1 MFRNLTRSVYLG
13 SHGVKNRQ
21 IMVNEMKLVEAH
33 FEDVRGMKLDQG
45 PKHCHSLVSDKALGF
60 GT

>member
-1 MFRNLTRSVYLG
+1 MFKNLTRSVYLG
-13 SHGVKNRQ
+13 SHGVKNGR

-33 FEDVRGMKLDQG
+33 CEDVRGMKLDQG
-45 PKHCHSLVSDKALGF
+45 PEHCHSLESDKALGF